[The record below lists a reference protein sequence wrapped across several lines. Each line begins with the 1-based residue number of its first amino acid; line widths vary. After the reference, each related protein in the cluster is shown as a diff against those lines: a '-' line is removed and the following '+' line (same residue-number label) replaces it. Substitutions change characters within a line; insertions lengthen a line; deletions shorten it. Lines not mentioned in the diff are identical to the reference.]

1 MKISKKRL
9 RQIIR
14 EERSKLSKDPHLSEG
29 MKGSPSIGFANW
41 QPNRKPDFARSY
53 GSGARV
59 IGQYRDNNTD
69 LSEQPMPAPSSDPIE
84 TAFQELKFSG
94 AYKDIQEALHDASVK
109 LEDLYG
115 KHAQMMIQADQE
127 SILRNLDDVMEDIDM
142 LRKTFSSLR

>member
-9 RQIIR
+9 RQIIK
-14 EERSKLSKDPHLSEG
+14 EERAKLSKESHLNEART
-29 MKGSPSIGFANW
+29 GSPSIGFANW
-41 QPNRKPDFARSY
+41 QPNRRPNFARSY

-59 IGQYRDNNTD
+59 IGQYHDNTTD
-69 LSEQPMPAPSSDPIE
+69 LSEQPMPAPTSDPVE
-84 TAFQELKFSG
+84 SAYQELKLSG

-127 SILRNLDDVMEDIDM
+127 SILRNLDDVMEDIDN
-142 LRKTFSSLR
+142 LRSTFSSLR